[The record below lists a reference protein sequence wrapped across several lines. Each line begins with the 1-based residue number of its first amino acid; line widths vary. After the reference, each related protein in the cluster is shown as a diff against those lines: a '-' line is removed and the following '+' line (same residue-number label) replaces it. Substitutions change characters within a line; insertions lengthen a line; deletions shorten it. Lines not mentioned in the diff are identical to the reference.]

1 MPEQKLTIVGSNH
14 DCLSAPMT
22 AELKAPGGFK
32 GIKLVDAESKIPLP
46 CQWEKAGETVRL
58 SWIIAGLESGQQK
71 EYNVIF
77 ADETINPEGSQV
89 TVTEAGE
96 GRLDIE
102 IGGAFFTSYYYGE
115 EVIRPYLHPVI
126 GPYGKSV
133 TRGYPMVTDVPGES
147 TDHQHHR
154 AIYVAHGEVNGVDN
168 WSESPNCGGIVHRSF
183 DVVSSGPVYG
193 HIVDRLDWVSNQ
205 GEPVLKEVR
214 EWKFYNV
221 SPSKIVDVNLTFTS
235 PADTD
240 VVFGDTKEGGLLSL
254 RVAGTMK
261 VSSGGKMEN
270 SFGGVNEPE
279 VWGKRA
285 HWCDYSGP
293 VDNQWVGVA
302 LFDHPKNLRH
312 PTYWHARNYGLMT
325 ANPFGISTFEGD
337 PSRNGDYTL
346 SAGTELKCRYR
357 IYIHK
362 GDAGEGKVAEK
373 YHNYINPPKVQV

>member
-1 MPEQKLTIVGSNH
+1 MPEQKLTIIGSNH
-14 DCLSAPMT
+14 DCLSAPIT
-22 AELKAPGGFK
+22 AELDVKGSFK
-32 GIKLVDAESKIPLP
+32 SVKLVDATSKVSLP
-46 CQWEKAGETVRL
+46 CQWEKADEKVQL
-58 SWIIAGLESGQQK
+58 SWIIDGLENGQPK

-77 ADETINPEGSQV
+77 SEDEVKPEGSQV
-89 TVTEAGE
+89 TVKEVDE

-102 IGGAFFTSYYYGE
+102 IGGAFFTSYYHGK

-133 TRGYPMVTDVPGES
+133 TRGYPMVTDVPGENS
-147 TDHQHHR
+147 DHHHHR
-154 AIYVAHGEVNGVDN
+154 AIYVAHGEVNEVDN
-168 WSESPNCGGIVHRSF
+168 WSESPNCGKIVHRSF
-183 DVVSSGPVYG
+183 DLVNSGPVYG
-193 HIVDRLDWVSNQ
+193 HIVNQLDWVSNQ

-221 SPSKIVDVNLTFTS
+221 SPSKVVDLNLTFTA
-235 PADTD
+235 PDDKD

-261 VSSGGKMEN
+261 ATVAGKMEN
-270 SFGGVNEPE
+270 SFGGINEQE
-279 VWGKRA
+279 IWGKRA

-325 ANPFGISTFEGD
+325 ANPFGIATFEGD

-346 SAGTELKCRYR
+346 PAGAELKFRYR